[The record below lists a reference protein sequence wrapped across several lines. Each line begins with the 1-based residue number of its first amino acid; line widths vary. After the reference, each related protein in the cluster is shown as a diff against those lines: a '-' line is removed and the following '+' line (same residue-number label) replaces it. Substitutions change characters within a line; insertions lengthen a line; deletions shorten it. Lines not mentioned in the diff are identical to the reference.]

1 MSARWRWL
9 LKVALIVALEMGLV
23 LIWIWEL
30 RALGMEV
37 NFL

>member
-9 LKVALIVALEMGLV
+9 LKVALVVALEMGLV

-30 RALGMEV
+30 RALGVEV

>member
-9 LKVALIVALEMGLV
+9 LKVALVVALEMGLV

-37 NFL
+37 DFL